1 MLPMQCF
8 LCSTSILLPRC
19 YLAAFRLKFIVS
31 SRHKCRPPEMREN
44 GNRKAG
50 LCDDQCGL
58 YLNMGFIIAM
68 SLAPKI
74 KAIATSGA
82 YSEQMNPSMVFVTV
96 AYFHR
101 ICAPSCYLASF
112 SKSNVKKQ

>member
-82 YSEQMNPSMVFVTV
+82 YSEQMNPSLLE
-96 AYFHR
+96 AR
-101 ICAPSCYLASF
+101 SRCARTNYS
-112 SKSNVKKQ
+112 